1 MTRAYGWLGRVNA
14 GQNSTCSTMMQ
25 KRVHGNTGV
34 SKSDNSCIGKNEN
47 EEE

>member
-1 MTRAYGWLGRVNA
+1 
-14 GQNSTCSTMMQ
+14 MMQ

-47 EEE
+47 EEEWNSWGHYEAVFEEY